1 MGSSFPVLG
10 RLPDTVSEKLLSD
23 NLEMMKQHMTEEGE
37 NLKRLLEE
45 SVGSLNAGE
54 RHISRWL
61 QTRWLISR
69 LASLARP
76 R

>member
-37 NLKRLLEE
+37 NLKRLLEK

-54 RHISRWL
+54 RHI
-61 QTRWLISR
+61 
-69 LASLARP
+69 
-76 R
+76 